1 MRYLLHLSYFSCK
14 YGPFGKSREG
24 EGEDT
29 LGFINSNLEKDFK
42 GSVRQLSFYLRN
54 SLCMELFREFKF
66 PFPKSL
72 LKLLFL
78 LLCKETSVYFMNL
91 RTAVLE
97 KHSVFCLPFKALSY
111 SNYDIIWRKGKI
123 TRYRGLDLPFLAS
136 SAGKQVYQNLYQTVS
151 LLKQS
156 SDFLISAKGN
166 ICPSNNPWLILS
178 SPQGLWY
185 IQSRCFGI
193 RP

>member
-1 MRYLLHLSYFSCK
+1 MHQ
-14 YGPFGKSREG
+14 P
-24 EGEDT
+24 
-29 LGFINSNLEKDFK
+29 
-42 GSVRQLSFYLRN
+42 SFYLRN

-78 LLCKETSVYFMNL
+78 LLCKVTSVYFMNL
-91 RTAVLE
+91 RTVVLE

-111 SNYDIIWRKGKI
+111 SNYGIIWRKGKI

-166 ICPSNNPWLILS
+166 IGPSNNPWLILS

>member
-1 MRYLLHLSYFSCK
+1 MHQ
-14 YGPFGKSREG
+14 P
-24 EGEDT
+24 
-29 LGFINSNLEKDFK
+29 
-42 GSVRQLSFYLRN
+42 SFYLRN

-72 LKLLFL
+72 LKLLFLLFPKSLLKLLCL

-123 TRYRGLDLPFLAS
+123 SRYRGLDLPFLAS

>member
-14 YGPFGKSREG
+14 DGPFGKSREG

-78 LLCKETSVYFMNL
+78 LLCEETSVYFMNL

-97 KHSVFCLPFKALSY
+97 KHSVFCLSTSRFI
-111 SNYDIIWRKGKI
+111 SNG
-123 TRYRGLDLPFLAS
+123 F
-136 SAGKQVYQNLYQTVS
+136 N
-151 LLKQS
+151 
-156 SDFLISAKGN
+156 
-166 ICPSNNPWLILS
+166 
-178 SPQGLWY
+178 
-185 IQSRCFGI
+185 
-193 RP
+193 

>member
-1 MRYLLHLSYFSCK
+1 
-14 YGPFGKSREG
+14 
-24 EGEDT
+24 
-29 LGFINSNLEKDFK
+29 
-42 GSVRQLSFYLRN
+42 
-54 SLCMELFREFKF
+54 MELFREFKF

-166 ICPSNNPWLILS
+166 IGPSNNPWLILS
-178 SPQGLWY
+178 SLQGLWY
-185 IQSRCFGI
+185 IHSRCFGI

>member
-14 YGPFGKSREG
+14 YGPSGKSREG

-29 LGFINSNLEKDFK
+29 LGFINSKPRERLWKVSAPTFF
-42 GSVRQLSFYLRN
+42 LSK
-54 SLCMELFREFKF
+54 ELAVHGIISRIQISI
-66 PFPKSL
+66 PQPL

-97 KHSVFCLPFKALSY
+97 KHSVFCLSTSFISNGFNWGFKALSK
-111 SNYDIIWRKGKI
+111 SNYDIIW
-123 TRYRGLDLPFLAS
+123 
-136 SAGKQVYQNLYQTVS
+136 
-151 LLKQS
+151 
-156 SDFLISAKGN
+156 N

-178 SPQGLWY
+178 SLQGLRY
-185 IQSRCFGI
+185 IHSRCFGI
-193 RP
+193 RPWFGWTLERRISWPKW

>member
-1 MRYLLHLSYFSCK
+1 M
-14 YGPFGKSREG
+14 
-24 EGEDT
+24 
-29 LGFINSNLEKDFK
+29 
-42 GSVRQLSFYLRN
+42 RQLSFYLRN

-97 KHSVFCLPFKALSY
+97 KHSVFCLSTSFISNGFNWGFKALSK
-111 SNYDIIWRKGKI
+111 SNYDIICRKAKI
-123 TRYRGLDLPFLAS
+123 TRHRGLDLPFLAS
-136 SAGKQVYQNLYQTVS
+136 SAGKQVFQTLYQTVS

-156 SDFLISAKGN
+156 SDFFD
-166 ICPSNNPWLILS
+166 
-178 SPQGLWY
+178 
-185 IQSRCFGI
+185 FGQ
-193 RP
+193 RKYLPK